1 MTRGLGGSLLPYRV
15 RDFHSL
21 FLASFPGAR
30 PDPFLTPF
38 LYPPLGLRF
47 QRRTESV
54 EIFTINCRTNSPT
67 LSSTEKSPWCLLG
80 RPLSRNSCRKWR
92 TSHAMYGLY
101 RSEYGSSRS
110 GESSSAMGLWRV
122 FCFLFPPPRRYR
134 LVDIKAVLALTGMR
148 SLEEFQQNHQALIR
162 KALYQ
167 PFQRQERWTKALAL
181 GSRSFVESF
190 AQQARPSPKR
200 RMLVT
205 EEGFEIREDAPVFG
219 KIPIEDKVL
228 WGNNTFLW
236 DAQEPENP

>member
-1 MTRGLGGSLLPYRV
+1 MRCMVYIDLNMVRAGVVNHPQQWDYGGY
-15 RDFHSL
+15 
-21 FLASFPGAR
+21 
-30 PDPFLTPF
+30 
-38 LYPPLGLRF
+38 
-47 QRRTESV
+47 
-54 EIFTINCRTNSPT
+54 
-67 LSSTEKSPWCLLG
+67 
-80 RPLSRNSCRKWR
+80 
-92 TSHAMYGLY
+92 
-101 RSEYGSSRS
+101 
-110 GESSSAMGLWRV
+110 SA
-122 FCFLFPPPRRYR
+122 FYSPPRRYR